1 MKLKNWTV
9 PILRSNPDL
18 FSKSTDLRSKWSWLG
33 VARDVGAKQRWC
45 FQWCENLYGISCSSQ
60 ESLGGLTA
68 LTLSMPEMWYS
79 EDGVKLS
86 CNTFQNENDRKKGP
100 LFPFFYF
107 HEKCTIPIMCLNVKA
122 QKSQKIS
129 KNCWAR
135 GNRKILKWPKMVPN
149 INLTNLKLK
158 SHE

>member
-18 FSKSTDLRSKWSWLG
+18 FSKSTDVRSKWSWLG

-100 LFPFFYF
+100 LFPFFTF
-107 HEKCTIPIMCLNVKA
+107 TKNV
-122 QKSQKIS
+122 QFKSCASMS
-129 KNCWAR
+129 K
-135 GNRKILKWPKMVPN
+135 LK
-149 INLTNLKLK
+149 NLKKIVGLK
-158 SHE
+158 EIKKS

>member
-1 MKLKNWTV
+1 MK
-9 PILRSNPDL
+9 
-18 FSKSTDLRSKWSWLG
+18 LG

-100 LFPFFYF
+100 LFPFFTF
-107 HEKCTIPIMCLNVKA
+107 TKNVQFKSCA
-122 QKSQKIS
+122 SMSKSKKSQKIIQ
-129 KNCWAR
+129 KPFVLTDFP
-135 GNRKILKWPKMVPN
+135 NRSQLTWIFYKFS
-149 INLTNLKLK
+149 INFYFQIPLT
-158 SHE
+158 S

>member
-1 MKLKNWTV
+1 MLQ
-9 PILRSNPDL
+9 
-18 FSKSTDLRSKWSWLG
+18 
-33 VARDVGAKQRWC
+33 DVGAKQRWC

-100 LFPFFYF
+100 LFPFFTF
-107 HEKCTIPIMCLNVKA
+107 TKNV
-122 QKSQKIS
+122 QFKSCASMSKLKNLKKSS

-135 GNRKILKWPKMVPN
+135 ANRKILKWPKMVSN
-149 INLTNLKLK
+149 IVLTNLKLK
-158 SHE
+158 NYEEYLMSWTYLIK